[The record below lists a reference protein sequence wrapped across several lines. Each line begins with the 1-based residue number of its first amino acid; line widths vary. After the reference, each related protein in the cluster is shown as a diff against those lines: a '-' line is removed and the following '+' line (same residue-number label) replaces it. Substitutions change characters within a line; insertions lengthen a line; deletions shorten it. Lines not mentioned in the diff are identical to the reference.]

1 MSCAPDEDRE
11 GIRAGEP
18 RPLSTELKASG
29 KYSHAH
35 QGFWDRPLVRRYRS
49 LVHADLLATYS
60 RDIHKW
66 IYIAPILGVVT
77 GLLITLI
84 TKVILVW
91 LWPPLLAAYLH
102 HPYWIIPGLALGFLI
117 AGLLMQYGTPDPND
131 HSTEEIIRAF
141 FERQSEIK
149 MKPFVPKLVAAVA
162 TVGMGGSAALEGPSI
177 YGGGALGSWMWAR
190 LRRWG
195 MKLEPRDRRI
205 LLISGAAA
213 GMSAVFRAPFT
224 GVIFALEMPYKDDIA
239 HEALMPA
246 LIASVIAFATLAIF
260 MGAQPL
266 FNFVSAATYTRRD
279 LLWAALLGAI
289 CGLIS
294 MPFTITF
301 RRFREFM
308 IHWKVP
314 HWFKMLLGGIATGI
328 CGVVFLALY
337 HGSLVPLGP
346 NYEAVGI
353 ILRQAHSSAELVV
366 FGVLKLAATLFS
378 LGVGGVSAMFV
389 PLFLSGSSFGTAFA
403 QSVVHSSS
411 LNLFAAVGMASF
423 IAAGYKTPLT
433 AVVFV
438 AEATGGHGY
447 IVPVLIGAAVAYAVS
462 GQASASGDQRLHEGV
477 TVEELV
483 ETRVQD
489 AMQRHIA
496 VAEAGWSLRRWA
508 QSATESSSYAS
519 YPVVDHDQV
528 AGTIAVS
535 ALARVPPE
543 KWDSVRVGDLMDR
556 EWARISPDANLQDAL
571 RLLMARRHEHLL
583 LVVNDEGHLDGIIS
597 QTDILAAMN
606 AMHKGEIGSPE
617 HE

>member
-1 MSCAPDEDRE
+1 MQSSRSL
-11 GIRAGEP
+11 RN
-18 RPLSTELKASG
+18 LSTELKASDPS
-29 KYSHAH
+29 SHART
-35 QGFWDRPLVRRYRS
+35 GLWNRPLIRRYRS
-49 LVHADLLATYS
+49 LVRADLMATYS

-66 IYIAPILGVVT
+66 IYIAPVLGVAT

-84 TKVILVW
+84 AKTILSW
-91 LWPPLLAAYLH
+91 LWPPVLAAYLA
-102 HPYWIIPGLALGFLI
+102 HPIWIVPGLALGFLI
-117 AGLLMQYGTPDPND
+117 AGLLMQYLTPDPND
-131 HSTEEIIRAF
+131 HSTEEIIRSF

-149 MKPFVPKLVAAVA
+149 MKPFVPKLLAAVA

-177 YGGGALGSWMWAR
+177 YGGGALGSWFWAR
-190 LRRWG
+190 LRRMG

-224 GVIFALEMPYKDDIA
+224 GVIFALEMPYKDDLA

-266 FNFVSAATYTRRD
+266 FNFVSAGTYTRRD

-308 IHWKVP
+308 VHWKVP
-314 HWFKMLLGGIATGI
+314 HWLKMLLGGIGTGA
-328 CGVVFLALY
+328 CGLIFLAWFP
-337 HGSLVPLGP
+337 GQLVPLGP
-346 NYEAVGI
+346 NYEAVSI
-353 ILRQAHSSAELVV
+353 ILQHAHGSAELVV
-366 FGVLKLAATLFS
+366 FGVLKLVATLLS

-389 PLFLSGSSFGTAFA
+389 PLFLSGGSFGTAFA
-403 QSVVHSSS
+403 QSVVHTSS

-438 AEATGGHGY
+438 AEATGGHSY

-477 TVEELV
+477 TVEELT
-483 ETRVQD
+483 EIHVQD
-489 AMQRHIA
+489 AMQRDITTSEA
-496 VAEAGWSLRRWA
+496 NWNLRRFAEA
-508 QSATESSSYAS
+508 ATARGNYAS
-519 YPVVDHDQV
+519 YPVVEHERVVGTLAV
-528 AGTIAVS
+528 A
-535 ALARVPPE
+535 ALAHVPPE
-543 KWDSVRVGDLMDR
+543 EWDHVRVADLMDP
-556 EWARISPDANLQDAL
+556 EWARIAPDANLQDAL
-571 RLLMARRHEHLL
+571 RLLVARRHEHLL
-583 LVVNDEGHLDGIIS
+583 MVTDEEGRLNGILS

-606 AMHKGEIGSPE
+606 AVHKGVQTLHGELAGSDGE
-617 HE
+617 AS